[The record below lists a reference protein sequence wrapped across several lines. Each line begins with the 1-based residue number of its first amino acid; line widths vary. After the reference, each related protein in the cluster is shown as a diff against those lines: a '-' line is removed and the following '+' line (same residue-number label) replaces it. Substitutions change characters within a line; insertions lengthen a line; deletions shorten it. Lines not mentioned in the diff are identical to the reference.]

1 MKKAIIFLKLF
12 LFSKWVF
19 TKPKPKKFLLIDGVS
34 NPFLKIYKKSD
45 FNTLFRRGESLNF
58 YILLKC
64 LLNFKISTLDYF
76 KFYIKT
82 SKPKLILT
90 AYDYNPTFYK
100 LSKLTGVKTLMLQ
113 KAKKIKSHG
122 IIKNEKK
129 LFGLKSK
136 KNNFVDFIFL
146 FNNHVAKFYKKRI
159 SGKYF
164 INGSFSNNFSR
175 INVKN
180 QKKEILFISNFKADP
195 NDKNKVDSLCEND
208 DIVVSHLG
216 KLAYKNKIKF
226 NILTKRL
233 GPDLRREILYY
244 KKILNNK
251 FKIISNDKYPD
262 SYKELV
268 KYRYIFTSYSTLGIE
283 NLAKGGRTGF
293 ILLKPTSNEAY
304 QERFGSFEGLPT
316 KGPFWSSMTILNVK
330 EIERVFNFVIKSNRS
345 TWLKLCSRYISEVM
359 KYDYNNLKLRKVIKK
374 ELSIK

>member
-159 SGKYF
+159 
-164 INGSFSNNFSR
+164 
-175 INVKN
+175 
-180 QKKEILFISNFKADP
+180 
-195 NDKNKVDSLCEND
+195 
-208 DIVVSHLG
+208 
-216 KLAYKNKIKF
+216 
-226 NILTKRL
+226 
-233 GPDLRREILYY
+233 
-244 KKILNNK
+244 
-251 FKIISNDKYPD
+251 
-262 SYKELV
+262 
-268 KYRYIFTSYSTLGIE
+268 
-283 NLAKGGRTGF
+283 
-293 ILLKPTSNEAY
+293 
-304 QERFGSFEGLPT
+304 
-316 KGPFWSSMTILNVK
+316 
-330 EIERVFNFVIKSNRS
+330 
-345 TWLKLCSRYISEVM
+345 
-359 KYDYNNLKLRKVIKK
+359 
-374 ELSIK
+374 